1 MNKIEIDGDLYDQ
14 FAAEG
19 RLMPGMV
26 RGMNAA
32 ERDAAFRRQLAAIKR
47 HEEYQRIHAPKRPKP
62 VKRDKSGLKARLREM
77 QREAAMGKA
86 SAKAGL

>member
-26 RGMNAA
+26 RGLSDK
-32 ERDAAFRRQLAAIKR
+32 ERKAKRAQERADLRRHFDYLRTQQ
-47 HEEYQRIHAPKRPKP
+47 ESVKP
-62 VKRDKSGLKARLREM
+62 VKRDKSGLKARLREL
-77 QREAAMGKA
+77 QRAAALGR
-86 SAKAGL
+86 